1 MTTVCSSVGALA
13 YGMSLSVT
21 EDAVQTGGGNPAKPF
36 GNRTAQTLV
45 FHPSGKA
52 IKTKDGMGREFL
64 SAYDLDLNLLEVK
77 RVDSGLDKKVVTYSY
92 GTAGTANRVLI
103 SVPDGQS
110 RRGADH
116 RAPRGRRRG
125 ARQLASAHQ
134 SPGPAAPRA
143 AGATPTVRRGGTI
156 TTGRPPS
163 RTT

>member
-1 MTTVCSSVGALA
+1 M
-13 YGMSLSVT
+13 M
-21 EDAVQTGGGNPAKPF
+21 
-36 GNRTAQTLV
+36 
-45 FHPSGKA
+45 
-52 IKTKDGMGREFL
+52 KTKDSMGLEFL
-64 SAYDLDLNLLEVK
+64 STYDLDLNLLAAK
-77 RVDSGLDKKVVTYSY
+77 RVDSGLEKKTVPFAC

-110 RRGADH
+110 GA
-116 RAPRGRRRG
+116 APTIAHHAADAEG

-143 AGATPTVRRGGTI
+143 AGATPTGRRGGTI